1 MELNHASGVSHPDL
15 ADARIKMKEPERPRS
30 QRDVL
35 AEDSKLSPDDVGA
48 ITEKL
53 HAMDSASEHGPWT
66 RRTLQLIAEQPGVVS
81 TVLARQI
88 GIERYAY
95 KALIRRLKELG
106 LTYSLDVGYAISP
119 RGRAYLRLSEETR

>member
-1 MELNHASGVSHPDL
+1 
-15 ADARIKMKEPERPRS
+15 MKKPERLRS
-30 QRDVL
+30 QWDVL

-53 HAMDSASEHGPWT
+53 HAMDAASKHGPWT

-95 KALIRRLKELG
+95 KALIRRLKKLG
-106 LTYSLDVGYAISP
+106 LTYSLEVGYSISP
-119 RGRAYLRLSEETR
+119 RGRAYLRLSQETR